1 MSREIETECG
11 LCLADSGV
19 RVKWRRGG
27 VRNPS
32 TLSWRLALRWVFP
45 GCVSREVHRVAFLEI
60 ATVSFVGQVQA
71 NVGMERI
78 RFGSACLH
86 GSSVCRR
93 VIYGE
98 DRPTLEVSAT
108 TATIMASRDREPG
121 HFVALRVVH
130 AVDGDF
136 VIPEAHEEY
145 FRNRPWLSCPLR
157 RRLGEH
163 ASTEVLAFGQ
173 RRQAPR
179 QETARGAILPVH
191 AGGLATSPRVAARHR
206 RDADA
211 RSSLPGTSS
220 TLRLLRCRARS
231 AVPPG
236 RSLT

>member
-1 MSREIETECG
+1 MRFTEWRFWRSRRFPSSG
-11 LCLADSGV
+11 RFRQVSAWNGFDSVPLAFTV
-19 RVKWRRGG
+19 R
-27 VRNPS
+27 PFAAASS
-32 TLSWRLALRWVFP
+32 TARIAQPWKSLRPPPRSWP
-45 GCVSREVHRVAFLEI
+45 LEI
-60 ATVSFVGQVQA
+60 ASLA
-71 NVGMERI
+71 I
-78 RFGSACLH
+78 
-86 GSSVCRR
+86 SSRCAWSMRS
-93 VIYGE
+93 
-98 DRPTLEVSAT
+98 T
-108 TATIMASRDREPG
+108 
-121 HFVALRVVH
+121 
-130 AVDGDF
+130 GDF